1 MLAAPDL
8 RLLMTFKWITRRSD
22 WIIFIIVFAEF
33 SYATIILNGTVG
45 TLITLRPTTPLPEVE
60 AEITWMKNDGTIAT
74 NTQGVILDKL
84 KDRINLTTNGWTLTI
99 KHLKKEDG
107 GVYKRIAIPSA
118 GDQIPT
124 IVIDLQVIDLPV
136 IVFNVSKWREEGT
149 CKIILQCNTN
159 NVTTT
164 NHTWIK
170 NGEIITHGQSEKLE
184 MSLYPGDKD
193 INFTCLVSSPV
204 NNATA
209 SILESCKGDF
219 NLVII
224 ISGIGAFIVILI
236 IILVFCIKKKK
247 KAQQFENKPE
257 TLYAVVNKRSAPV
270 SEVDMPQCPTI
281 YDIVRM
287 ERNQIQN

>member
-1 MLAAPDL
+1 MPAASDL

-33 SYATIILNGTVG
+33 SCASIIVTGIVG
-45 TLITLRPTTPLPEVE
+45 RLITLSSTPLPEVE
-60 AEITWMKNDGTIAT
+60 AEIMWMKNDNTIA
-74 NTQGVILDKL
+74 NNAQGVISDEL

-107 GVYKRIAIPSA
+107 GVYKRVAFPSA

-124 IVIDLQVIDLPV
+124 IDIDLQVIDLPT
-136 IVFNVSKWREEGT
+136 IVFNVSKSREEGT
-149 CKIILQCNTN
+149 CKIILQCNIN

-164 NHTWIK
+164 NYTWIK
-170 NGEIITHGQSEKLE
+170 NGEIIAHGQSEQLE
-184 MSLYPGDKD
+184 MSLHPGDKD

-209 SILESCKGDF
+209 TILESCKGDF

-236 IILVFCIKKKK
+236 IILVFYIKKKR

-257 TLYAVVNKRSAPV
+257 TLYAVVNKRSAQV
-270 SEVDMPQCPTI
+270 SEVFSFDMCSF
-281 YDIVRM
+281 VCS
-287 ERNQIQN
+287 